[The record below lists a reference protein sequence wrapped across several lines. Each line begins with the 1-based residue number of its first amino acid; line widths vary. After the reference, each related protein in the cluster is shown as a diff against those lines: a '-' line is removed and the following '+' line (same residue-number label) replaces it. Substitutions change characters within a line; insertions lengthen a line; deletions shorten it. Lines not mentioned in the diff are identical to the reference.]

1 VAQDADLHRAGMQV
15 DTAVKWMLMGVESHE
30 VSSFVVNLFS
40 TTSIPPGYAE
50 GEASYI
56 INRLQRTALSRRR

>member
-1 VAQDADLHRAGMQV
+1 
-15 DTAVKWMLMGVESHE
+15 MGVESHE